1 MSYQRSRKQRVGA
14 KARRIEDRELARIE
28 RVRRARRTRVQRL
41 TLRTVAVVAVLAVLT
56 GIGFAARAVVAS
68 NRRGPANMA
77 SDGLLVSS
85 SDGLHVTASTAAPLP
100 DHGTPSPSANLLASG
115 VTQVVAYVDYS
126 DPASAAF
133 WSTDGASI
141 SQMVTASQGAL
152 TLELHPVALPSTRES
167 FTPTPVSPTPSASA
181 SPSATP
187 TASATPTPAAT
198 PTPTPT
204 PNLQDAGYDYA
215 LRAANAFACVANGAP
230 DLAMAV
236 NDALFAA
243 QATFGTAGLTDD
255 QLVTLVQ
262 KAGVTAQGTEKCI
275 RSHHFERWVTQA
287 TARATT
293 AVPFDGVKA
302 LGTAPLVVVGGHE
315 YTGKVDDSAAF
326 TTLFLQAYQEATKA
340 AGAASGSTP
349 TPTPSGTASAAP
361 STEPTASATPSP
373 TSGS

>member
-28 RVRRARRTRVQRL
+28 RDRRARRARVRRL

-56 GIGFAARAVVAS
+56 GTGFAARAVVAS

-100 DHGTPSPSANLLASG
+100 DNGTPSPSANLLASG

-152 TLELHPVALPSTRES
+152 TLEIHPVALPSTRES
-167 FTPTPVSPTPSASA
+167 FTPTPVTPSPSASA
-181 SPSATP
+181 SPTATPSATP
-187 TASATPTPAAT
+187 TAAAT

-255 QLVTLVQ
+255 QLVALVQ
-262 KAGVTAQGTEKCI
+262 KAGVTAKGTEKCI

-302 LGTAPLVVVGGHE
+302 LGTAPLVIVGGHE

-326 TTLFLQAYQEATKA
+326 TTLFLQAYQEATQA
-340 AGAASGSTP
+340 ARAASGSTP
-349 TPTPSGTASAAP
+349 TPTPTPSAV
-361 STEPTASATPSP
+361 PTGSSATPSP